1 MKKNLV
7 NLVLLCFIYF
17 FYVTVAFSQISSK
30 EEIRDTVSTNIQ
42 PKSDKFN
49 KENKFLE
56 NGTEVLDS
64 LSLKERKLFGY
75 SFFQNKEIEFAPN
88 LNMATPK
95 NYIVGPGDVIIA
107 QIYGLAQKSYEL
119 KINNEGKVRIEDIGI
134 VSLSGLSIN
143 SVSALLKEKFS
154 IRYVGLKNPNPTVF
168 LDISL
173 AEIRSISVNLI
184 GEIKKPGTFIFPSYT
199 TVFNALYSAGGPT
212 LNGTFRNVQ
221 VFRLGKLLTQFDL
234 YDFLVN
240 GYTTND
246 IRLEDN
252 DVILVKPAD
261 LKVEV
266 SGEVVRPGIYELK
279 EGESVSDLIRFFSG
293 FSEIGLLGKV
303 NVERKDQQGIKIL
316 DVKEKDFPNFSF
328 KNGDFLRV
336 NSIPDQFINRVQIT
350 GAINN
355 PGAFELFEGMSV
367 FDLIEK
373 AGGLK
378 RDAFLDNVFLYRSM
392 DDYSQSLISIDLNDI
407 EKVKNI
413 KLQKEDIIQIKNV
426 LEVNPFLYLQIS
438 GEINSPGIFPFSSEV
453 TLKDL
458 IFKAGG
464 FKFPET
470 IHSIEVVRKEKLE
483 ESNFE
488 IISISS
494 SDKLENLN
502 LKPFDN
508 IFIRQSNFEP
518 FPSSILISGEVN
530 FEGQYILDNKEMKVS
545 DLISRS
551 GGLTKYAYP
560 KGATL
565 LRKSSDSK
573 VISQNEK
580 EFDILTRLLNEIKS
594 DSTISQSDINKDLV
608 RGLSSKI
615 ETLKEGLDL
624 EKQKEIEL
632 QRINQITVQNEN
644 KLNSSSITKKSESGI
659 SDDLLVIDLEKI
671 ILAPGGP
678 DDILLR
684 DGDILNIPEK
694 LETVKIDGGVLY
706 PLSIKFEEKF
716 SYMDY
721 VRGAGGYDRK
731 AIKNKGYVILPNGRI
746 KPVAPFLG
754 LNFYPKIEPG
764 SEIFIPSNPIERP
777 PFNYAQT
784 VQTVTGLITSTLT
797 LIFLLRSF

>member
-1 MKKNLV
+1 MKK
-7 NLVLLCFIYF
+7 YF
-17 FYVTVAFSQISSK
+17 LKSIIFALSFFLYIEFSFSQINGK
-30 EEIRDTVSTNIQ
+30 EVIKDTVFTNIQ
-42 PKSDKFN
+42 PNSDRLN

-56 NGTEVLDS
+56 NGTEGLDS
-64 LSLKERKLFGY
+64 LSLEEKKLFGY
-75 SFFQNKEIEFAPN
+75 SLFQNKGIEFAPS

-143 SVSALLKEKFS
+143 SVNALLKEKFS
-154 IRYVGLKNPNPTVF
+154 IRYAGLKNTNPTVF

-173 AEIRSISVNLI
+173 GEIRSISVNLI

-234 YDFLVN
+234 YDFLVK
-240 GYTTND
+240 GYKDDD

-293 FSEIGLLGKV
+293 FSESGLLGKI

-316 DVKEKDFPNFSF
+316 DVEEKDFLNFSL

-392 DDYSQSLISIDLNDI
+392 DDYSQTLTSIDLNDV
-407 EKVKNI
+407 ELVKSI
-413 KLQKEDIIQIKNV
+413 KLQKEDVIQIKNIT
-426 LEVNPFLYLQIS
+426 EVNPFLYLHIS
-438 GEINSPGIFPFSSEV
+438 GEINSPGIFPFSSEIS
-453 TLKDL
+453 LKDL
-458 IFKAGG
+458 ILKAGG

-470 IHSIEVVRKEKLE
+470 IHSIEIVRKEKLG
-483 ESNFE
+483 ESNFK

-494 SDKLENLN
+494 SDKLENFN

-518 FPSSILISGEVN
+518 FPSSVLVTGEVN
-530 FEGQYILDNKEMKVS
+530 FEGEYILDNKEMKVS

-560 KGATL
+560 KGASL

-580 EFDILTRLLNEIKS
+580 ELDILTRLLNEIKS
-594 DSTISQSDINKDLV
+594 DSTISRSEINKDIV
-608 RGLSSKI
+608 KGLSSKI
-615 ETLKEGLDL
+615 ETLQEGLYF
-624 EKQKEIEL
+624 EKQKDIEL
-632 QRINQITVQNEN
+632 QKINQITLQNEN
-644 KLNSSSITKKSESGI
+644 KINSSSITKKSDSGI
-659 SDDLLVIDLEKI
+659 LDDLLVIDLEKI
-671 ILAPGGP
+671 VLAPGGP
-678 DDILLR
+678 DDLLLR
-684 DGDILNIPEK
+684 NGDILNIPEK

-706 PLSIKFEEKF
+706 PLSIKFDEKF
-716 SYMDY
+716 NYMDY

-731 AIKNKGYVILPNGRI
+731 AIKNKGYVVLPNGRI
-746 KPVAPFLG
+746 KPVASFLA
-754 LNFYPKIEPG
+754 LNFYPKVEPG

-797 LIFLLRSF
+797 LIFLFRSF